1 MNGNTKVNQKD
12 SLDFTATS
20 DFKFKVVII
29 QKYIYD
35 AKFSSNIF
43 IDRRTGCGKTYFT
56 QKLAIN
62 NFFGQLKNFRWVS
75 SIELKGIDVEF
86 LYPKGLEKFND
97 LLEDFKALS
106 NTVKVKDTYSFN
118 EEDIVNS
125 GFGEKSKRD

>member
-1 MNGNTKVNQKD
+1 M
-12 SLDFTATS
+12 
-20 DFKFKVVII
+20 
-29 QKYIYD
+29 
-35 AKFSSNIF
+35 
-43 IDRRTGCGKTYFT
+43 
-56 QKLAIN
+56 
-62 NFFGQLKNFRWVS
+62 
-75 SIELKGIDVEF
+75 EF

>member
-1 MNGNTKVNQKD
+1 MQN
-12 SLDFTATS
+12 
-20 DFKFKVVII
+20 
-29 QKYIYD
+29 YIYD
-35 AKFSSNIF
+35 TKFSSNIF